1 MIVTGR
7 PAYSSGKALSG
18 ARAKGAAVKR
28 SSRGRLIPTASASAS
43 YAINGTGSA
52 RTDANYHLKDS
63 AIMGVFDEGCMGM
76 YNAIFDDEYIN
87 PMGIYKE
94 RLSQSA
100 LYYRMT
106 TVTDEEAE
114 AIFDWLVAR
123 GVTFDFGSDEETEL
137 TKAQVI
143 TDRDTGRSR
152 GFGFVEMASADE
164 ANEAMR
170 ALNGRNVDGRDLTV
184 NQAKERS

>member
-1 MIVTGR
+1 MSMNIYVGNLAFSTNN
-7 PAYSSGKALSG
+7 ADLEAL
-18 ARAKGAAVKR
+18 
-28 SSRGRLIPTASASAS
+28 
-43 YAINGTGSA
+43 
-52 RTDANYHLKDS
+52 
-63 AIMGVFDEGCMGM
+63 F
-76 YNAIFDDEYIN
+76 
-87 PMGIYKE
+87 
-94 RLSQSA
+94 
-100 LYYRMT
+100 
-106 TVTDEEAE
+106 AE
-114 AIFDWLVAR
+114 HGEV
-123 GVTFDFGSDEETEL
+123 